1 MFSET
6 DFSCTNYRQFRTLN
20 LKGTAQKKNQFW
32 LEKPHGFYVSSYFF
46 WQFFALF
53 GYNMD
58 GLRHVPPIRTG
69 MGAVESV
76 TKTSFNLN
84 PMSAER
90 RSRLTRLTHLFF
102 PVATQPR
109 NRLGAALLMG
119 RSCYFCFKNGLIKL
133 NMKYLIGY
141 SVYHARSDNNILGMN
156 L

>member
-1 MFSET
+1 MHQLQAVSYVKFER
-6 DFSCTNYRQFRTLN
+6 NRTKKKSILAR
-20 LKGTAQKKNQFW
+20 KTARF
-32 LEKPHGFYVSSYFF
+32 LRLFLLLLAV
-46 WQFFALF
+46 FALF